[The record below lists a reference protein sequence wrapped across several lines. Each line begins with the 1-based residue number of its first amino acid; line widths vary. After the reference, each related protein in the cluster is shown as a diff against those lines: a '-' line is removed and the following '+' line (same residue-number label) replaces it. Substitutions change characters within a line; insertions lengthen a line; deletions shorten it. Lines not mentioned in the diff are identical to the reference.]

1 MKMNKWVIAVGLLVV
16 GSSVRAADPAIF
28 KAAFK
33 AADADGNGKLTEAEL
48 RAYFWKRHQETG
60 AKFNK
65 NMAARHIEEMDKD
78 GDGMISEAE
87 WNEWKDAD
95 IVPIVG

>member
-1 MKMNKWVIAVGLLVV
+1 MKMNKWVIAIGLLVI
-16 GSSVRAADPAIF
+16 GSSVRAADPAV
-28 KAAFK
+28 FK

-65 NMAARHIEEMDKD
+65 NKAANHVKQMDKD

-87 WNEWKDAD
+87 WEAES
-95 IVPIVG
+95 GLLG

>member
-16 GSSVRAADPAIF
+16 GSSVRAADPAVF
-28 KAAFK
+28 KE
-33 AADADGNGKLTEAEL
+33 ADADGNGKLTEPEL
-48 RAYFWKRHQETG
+48 RMYFFKRSQEKG
-60 AKFNK
+60 AKFSKNK
-65 NMAARHIEEMDKD
+65 AANHIKDMDKD

-87 WNEWKDAD
+87 WKVAD